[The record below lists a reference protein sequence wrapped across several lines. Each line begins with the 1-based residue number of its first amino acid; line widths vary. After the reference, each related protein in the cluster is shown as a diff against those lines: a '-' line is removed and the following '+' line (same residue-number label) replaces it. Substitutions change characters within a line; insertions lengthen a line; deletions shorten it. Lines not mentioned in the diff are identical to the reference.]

1 MINLDRQTFRD
12 LRVYLGLTQHE
23 FADKLDV
30 HRSTVGN
37 IECGLVP
44 LSDGIRMRAFK
55 SFGIDA
61 EMLEKLKE
69 YRKLSM

>member
-1 MINLDRQTFRD
+1 MDRQTFRD

-44 LSDGIRMRAFK
+44 LSDGVRMRAFK
-55 SFGIDA
+55 AFGIDA

>member
-44 LSDGIRMRAFK
+44 LSDGVRMRAFK
-55 SFGIDA
+55 AFGIDV